1 MASFVTSAH
10 ILLPFRSIA
19 LNESGT
25 RNALL
30 GLWSNS
36 TEVYLTPFIIGDF
49 GCRKKTMFVK
59 KKQKW
64 EKLIIDLFL
73 DINLSNEI

>member
-1 MASFVTSAH
+1 V
-10 ILLPFRSIA
+10 ILGV
-19 LNESGT
+19 E
-25 RNALL
+25 
-30 GLWSNS
+30 
-36 TEVYLTPFIIGDF
+36 
-49 GCRKKTMFVK
+49 KKTMFVK